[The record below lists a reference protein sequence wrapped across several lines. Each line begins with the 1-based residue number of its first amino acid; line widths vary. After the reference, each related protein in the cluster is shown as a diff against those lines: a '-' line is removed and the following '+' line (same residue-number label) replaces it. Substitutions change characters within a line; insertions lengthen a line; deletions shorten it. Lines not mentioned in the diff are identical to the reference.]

1 MRIIRN
7 HIDMQKKTRQITARL
22 FLHQVFFDLH
32 GLELIL
38 ADSAERACPVVG
50 ERVELNTVVIG
61 GIVDV
66 TADFAN
72 VFHFKQP
79 FISISLRQA

>member
-1 MRIIRN
+1 M
-7 HIDMQKKTRQITARL
+7 KKRRARL
-22 FLHQVFFDLH
+22 QRVFFYQGFFNLH
-32 GLELIL
+32 SLELIL

-50 ERVELNTVVIG
+50 ESVEFDTVVIG

-66 TADFAN
+66 TADFAY
-72 VFHFKQP
+72 VFHFSQP

>member
-1 MRIIRN
+1 
-7 HIDMQKKTRQITARL
+7 MQKKTRQITARL
-22 FLHQVFFDLH
+22 FLYQVFFDLH

-38 ADSAERACPVVG
+38 ADSAERASPVVG
-50 ERVELNTVVIG
+50 KRVELNAVVIG

-66 TADFAN
+66 TAYFAY
-72 VFHFKQP
+72 VFHFFQP

>member
-1 MRIIRN
+1 
-7 HIDMQKKTRQITARL
+7 MQKKTRQITARL
-22 FLHQVFFDLH
+22 FFHQVFFDLH

-50 ERVELNTVVIG
+50 ERVEFDTVIIG

-66 TADFAN
+66 TADFAY
-72 VFHFKQP
+72 VFHFYQP

>member
-1 MRIIRN
+1 MYK
-7 HIDMQKKTRQITARL
+7 KKTRQITARL
-22 FLHQVFFDLH
+22 FLHQIFFDLH

-50 ERVELNTVVIG
+50 ERVEFDTVVIG

-66 TADFAN
+66 TADFAD
-72 VFHFKQP
+72 VFHFNQP

>member
-1 MRIIRN
+1 
-7 HIDMQKKTRQITARL
+7 MQKKDAPDYSAS
-22 FLHQVFFDLH
+22 FFYQVFFDLH

-72 VFHFKQP
+72 VFHFNQP